1 MMDVASIPVAEELK
15 PLRSGGEILVAALV
29 AQDVDRIFGVPGE
42 SLLPVFDALRD
53 SAGIQFVTCR
63 HEANAAHMA
72 DADAKMTRRPGV
84 CLVSRGPGAMH
95 ASVGLHTAMQ
105 DSTPFVLLI
114 GQVPRG
120 HRGREA
126 FQEIDYTR
134 TFADMAKWSTEID
147 EPAAIPEA
155 ISHAFHTAMQGRP
168 GPVVLSLPED
178 MLSARAAVSVAAR
191 VKVATSA
198 PQPETASALRSLL
211 ERAARP
217 LVIVGGDDWSKT
229 ARAALARFLHDN
241 DLPLVA
247 GFRSQAIIDNRDPHY
262 CGDLSLGCNPQVGE
276 RVRTADFLLVIG
288 DRLGDITTQGYR
300 LLDVPRPRQCLAHVY
315 PGAEEL
321 GRVYETDL
329 PVLASPS
336 AFMAATTG
344 LKAET
349 APRWAPWRAQ
359 ARETYEKFRVPP
371 PNPMEMDLARV
382 IAHLRAALPDDAIIT
397 NGAGNYSIWL
407 HRFFEYRQF
416 GTQLAPRSGTMGYG
430 LSAAIAAKL
439 RHPTRA
445 VVALAGDGCFQMAS
459 PDFATAVRQKLGLV
473 VIVVNNSTY
482 GSIRMHQERLY
493 PGRPHGTGLTNPDF
507 AAFALAYGAH
517 GEVVR
522 RDADFP
528 AALQRA
534 LACDGPAIIEL
545 PVDPNQLTPTIRI
558 EDQSAS
564 PAAR

>member
-1 MMDVASIPVAEELK
+1 MTVTIACNDATR
-15 PLRSGGEILVAALV
+15 LRSGGDILVAALA
-29 AQDVDRIFGVPGE
+29 AQGIDRIFGVPGE
-42 SLLPVFDALRD
+42 SALPIFDALKD
-53 SAGIQFVTCR
+53 ASGIHFVTCR

-72 DADAKMTRRPGV
+72 EADAKMTRQPGL

-95 ASVGLHTAMQ
+95 AAVGLHTAMQ
-105 DSTPFVLLI
+105 DLTPFILLI

-134 TFADMAKWSTEID
+134 VFAEMAKWAAEIND
-147 EPAAIPEA
+147 PAAIPEA
-155 ISHAFHTAMQGRP
+155 ISRAVHTAMQGRP

-178 MLSARAAVSVAAR
+178 MLSTRAVANVAAR
-191 VKVATSA
+191 VNLAIPA
-198 PQPETASALRSLL
+198 PQRETASALRGLL
-211 ERAARP
+211 ERVERP
-217 LVIVGGDDWSKT
+217 LVIVGGDDWSET
-229 ARAALARFLHDN
+229 ARAALVRFLHDN

-247 GFRSQAIIDNRDPHY
+247 GFRSQAILDNRDPHY

-276 RVRTADFLLVIG
+276 RVRAADLLIVIG

-300 LLDVPRPRQCLAHVY
+300 LLEAPRPHQQLVHVY

-321 GRVYETDL
+321 GRVYEADL

-336 AFMAATTG
+336 AFMAAITG
-344 LKAET
+344 LKADT
-349 APRWAPWRAQ
+349 APRWGQWRAE
-359 ARETYEKFRVPP
+359 ARDIYEKFRVPP
-371 PNPMEMDLARV
+371 PSTVEMDLARA
-382 IAHLRAALPDDAIIT
+382 ITHLRTALPDDAIVT

-459 PDFATAVRQKLGLV
+459 PDFATAVREKLGIV
-473 VIVVNNSTY
+473 VIVVNNAIY
-482 GSIRMHQERLY
+482 GSIRMHQERHY
-493 PGRPHGTGLTNPDF
+493 PGRPHGTALTNPDF
-507 AAFALAYGAH
+507 AGIARAYGAH
-517 GEVVR
+517 GEIVR

-534 LACDGPAIIEL
+534 LTSDGPAIIEL
-545 PVDPNQLTPTIRI
+545 QVDPNQLTPTLRI
-558 EDQSAS
+558 
-564 PAAR
+564 